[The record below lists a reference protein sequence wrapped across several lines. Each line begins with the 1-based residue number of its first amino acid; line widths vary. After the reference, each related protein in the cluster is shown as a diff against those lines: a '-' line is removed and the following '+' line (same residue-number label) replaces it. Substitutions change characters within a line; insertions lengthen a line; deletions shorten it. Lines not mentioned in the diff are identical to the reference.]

1 MTSKKKRII
10 HSPEFKAETLKLA
23 EKVGVAAAAR
33 QLSLH
38 ESQIYGWR
46 KATKKNSNISQREQ
60 ELAVEV
66 AKLKRQLAEQAEELE
81 IGKKGR
87 HLLREKSKVNCY
99 EFMLEH
105 LLSFSI
111 SRMAKVFRVS
121 RSGFYYWVENRHKAI
136 QRETE
141 RQKLD
146 IKVKEAF
153 DVSKERD
160 GSRRIQK
167 ELAESGD
174 NHNVKTIAASMK
186 RQDLVAKA
194 ARKFKCAT
202 DSKHKM
208 PVAPNLL
215 AQDFNATAPNQKWA
229 GDITY
234 VATSEGRL
242 YLAVIIDLYSRQ
254 VIGWSMN
261 TRMTASLV
269 CDALSM
275 ALFRR
280 GFPEQ
285 VITHSDRGSQYCSKD
300 YRDLISNYNLRQSMS
315 RKGNC
320 WDNAC
325 VESFFH
331 SMKVEAIQYE
341 PIMTREQ
348 MRQTIFEYIEVDYNR
363 TRRHSALGYLSPMN
377 FEKQNVA

>member
-1 MTSKKKRII
+1 MTNKKKRII
-10 HSPEFKAETLKLA
+10 HSPEFKAEALKLA

-33 QLSLH
+33 PLSLH

-46 KATKKNSNISQREQ
+46 KAVKKDTTTSQREQ
-60 ELAVEV
+60 EIAAEV
-66 AKLKRQLAEQAEELE
+66 AKLKRQLAEQVEELD

-87 HLLREKSKVNCY
+87 HLLREKSKIDCY

-105 LLSFSI
+105 LLCFSVV
-111 SRMAKVFRVS
+111 RMAKVFRVS
-121 RSGFYYWVENRHKAI
+121 RSGFYYWIKHRHKDI
-136 QRETE
+136 QREIT
-141 RQKLD
+141 RQELD
-146 IKVKEAF
+146 AKVKDAF
-153 DVSKERD
+153 DSSQGRD

-167 ELAESGD
+167 ELAENGNS
-174 NHNVKTIAASMK
+174 HNVKTIAASMK
-186 RQDLVAKA
+186 RQDLTPKA
-194 ARKFKCAT
+194 ARKFKCTT

-215 AQDFNATAPNQKWA
+215 AQDFTATAPNQKWE
-229 GDITY
+229 GGITY
-234 VATSEGRL
+234 LATSEGWL
-242 YLAVIIDLYSRQ
+242 YLAVIIDLNSRQ
-254 VIGWSMN
+254 VIGWSMD
-261 TRMTASLV
+261 TKMMATLV

-285 VITHSDRGSQYCSKD
+285 VILHSDRGSQYCSKD
-300 YRDLISNYNLRQSMS
+300 YRDLITAYNLKQSMS

-341 PIMTREQ
+341 PIMTRDE
-348 MRQTIFEYIEVDYNR
+348 MRQTVFEYIEVDYNR
-363 TRRHSALGYLSPMN
+363 TRRHSALGYLSPVN
-377 FEKQNVA
+377 FEQKNVA

>member
-194 ARKFKCAT
+194 ARKFKCTT

-234 VATSEGRL
+234 VATSEGWL

-261 TRMTASLV
+261 TRMAASLV